1 MFYLHCFQSVPKMIF
16 SLKFTANLLNFTWN
30 LLQCLRRQ
38 EVHTLSK
45 DEAISI
51 EGTIVDTM
59 PSAFKVELV
68 NGMVVRAT
76 LAGKMRMNHI
86 RVLPGDRVTVELS
99 PYDLTTGRIVYRFK

>member
-1 MFYLHCFQSVPKMIF
+1 M
-16 SLKFTANLLNFTWN
+16 
-30 LLQCLRRQ
+30 
-38 EVHTLSK
+38 HTLSK

>member
-1 MFYLHCFQSVPKMIF
+1 M
-16 SLKFTANLLNFTWN
+16 
-30 LLQCLRRQ
+30 
-38 EVHTLSK
+38 SK

>member
-1 MFYLHCFQSVPKMIF
+1 M
-16 SLKFTANLLNFTWN
+16 
-30 LLQCLRRQ
+30 
-38 EVHTLSK
+38 SK

-99 PYDLTTGRIVYRFK
+99 PYDLTTGRSVYRFK

>member
-1 MFYLHCFQSVPKMIF
+1 MKE
-16 SLKFTANLLNFTWN
+16 
-30 LLQCLRRQ
+30 RRNGR
-38 EVHTLSK
+38 LSK

>member
-1 MFYLHCFQSVPKMIF
+1 M
-16 SLKFTANLLNFTWN
+16 
-30 LLQCLRRQ
+30 
-38 EVHTLSK
+38 SK

-59 PSAFKVELV
+59 PSAFKVELI

>member
-1 MFYLHCFQSVPKMIF
+1 
-16 SLKFTANLLNFTWN
+16 
-30 LLQCLRRQ
+30 
-38 EVHTLSK
+38 LSK

>member
-1 MFYLHCFQSVPKMIF
+1 MS
-16 SLKFTANLLNFTWN
+16 
-30 LLQCLRRQ
+30 
-38 EVHTLSK
+38 LSK

>member
-1 MFYLHCFQSVPKMIF
+1 VKE
-16 SLKFTANLLNFTWN
+16 
-30 LLQCLRRQ
+30 RRNGR
-38 EVHTLSK
+38 LSK